1 MSYPDWILE
10 RSFGGLGVAVSPLS
24 GAKSD
29 KWPAGTHTPLKASV
43 GLLGEVL
50 EEQTAHGAFEAD
62 MQLRNL
68 ALRNSYNRNALK
80 LHLLE
85 KGRDMLLVS
94 AYTVETFCHNNVEHI
109 VTGIF

>member
-1 MSYPDWILE
+1 
-10 RSFGGLGVAVSPLS
+10 
-24 GAKSD
+24 
-29 KWPAGTHTPLKASV
+29 
-43 GLLGEVL
+43 
-50 EEQTAHGAFEAD
+50 